1 MADKRFLNLISE
13 SVARIRTHL
22 CNCEPG
28 NYISRRVTP
37 TNISNAVS
45 KEEAHI
51 RASKLRKFRDLN
63 PQNVDPATYTR
74 FVRALYPLSDN
85 LGRFSTAE
93 NSRSMVN
100 HTELLD
106 AYHSLPKPGVAYIK
120 PQDFETFMAL
130 AIDRRNF
137 VKPNGLSPSS
147 QHYFLSEQIINAY
160 TQAVA
165 IRKQQLSDFWRIT
178 DDLNAAEVPVSK
190 SEQRQLLFMAFYK
203 DKHEILKMVENALE
217 NLSKSLEFYEDHVK
231 RLRQAQE
238 SPYSPETVK
247 QVRKSL
253 EKDMDTE
260 TLNMLL
266 FSAFRHRD
274 EKTREAIIDE
284 LELLEPNRDT
294 FRVLLEGY
302 SHENALRPF
311 SLNLHLLS
319 TTHMELLD
327 VKLLN
332 TLILSLV
339 RLNMVE
345 QAESLVETFDK
356 SKFSPLTE
364 NEQFLKL
371 LTIDDRQRYAQFWSA
386 YENMKEKPALSIYPT
401 EDTFFPLLSAYCS
414 TNTDFDKIS
423 KSLYQAEQIWGIP
436 ITSRSYKQIFHS
448 FTKSDHSTE
457 DLKFITGKLITSH
470 DSMYGAS
477 DLWLRNQM
485 QLVELPGNVASVL
498 LGFLES
504 ENNQFQP
511 ENACFIKLSDE
522 LVQAIYTAFLT
533 VLKGQ
538 PESLERA
545 ANSHAKFKKQL
556 GKAREEYR
564 RGVTPKPSLADLGSR
579 DEFTYIKKAF
589 VIELLDIVS

>member
-1 MADKRFLNLISE
+1 MADKRFLHLIAG
-13 SVARIRTHL
+13 SVARIRKHI
-22 CNCEPG
+22 CNCESG
-28 NYISRRVTP
+28 NYITRRVTP
-37 TNISNAVS
+37 TNIPNAVS
-45 KEEAHI
+45 KEEA
-51 RASKLRKFRDLN
+51 RVRESKLRRFRDLN
-63 PQNVDPATYTR
+63 PQTVDLATYTR

-93 NSRSMVN
+93 SSRSMVN

-137 VKPNGLSPSS
+137 VKPNGLAPSS

-165 IRKQQLSDFWRIT
+165 ARKQQLSDFWRIT
-178 DDLNAAEVPVSK
+178 DDLNVAEVPVSK
-190 SEQRQLLFMAFYK
+190 SEHRQLLFMAFYK
-203 DKHEILKMVENALE
+203 DKPEILEMVERALE
-217 NLSKSLEFYEDHVK
+217 NLSKSLDIYEDYFK
-231 RLRQAQE
+231 KLRNAQE
-238 SPYSPETVK
+238 TPYLLETVN

-253 EKDMDTE
+253 EKDMDTD

-266 FSAFRHRD
+266 FSAFRHKD
-274 EKTREAIIDE
+274 EKTKEAIIDE
-284 LELLEPNRDT
+284 LELMEPSRDT
-294 FRVLLEGY
+294 FRILFEGY
-302 SHENALRPF
+302 SYENALRPF

-319 TTHMELLD
+319 TTHMEMLD

-332 TLILSLV
+332 TLIQSLV
-339 RLNMVE
+339 RLNLIE

-356 SKFSPLTE
+356 SRFRPLTE

-371 LTIDDRQRYAQFWSA
+371 LTIDDRQKYSQYWSA
-386 YENMKEKPALSIYPT
+386 FEDLRENPAYSIYPT
-401 EDTFFPLLSAYCS
+401 ENTFFPLLSAYCS
-414 TNTDFDKIS
+414 ANTEFDKIA
-423 KSLYQAEQIWGIP
+423 KILYQAEQIWGIP
-436 ITSRSYKQIFHS
+436 ITSRTYKQIFHS
-448 FTKSDHSTE
+448 FTKSDHSAE
-457 DLKFITGKLITSH
+457 DLRFVTGKLITSH
-470 DSMYGAS
+470 DSMYGAT

-498 LGFLES
+498 LEFIES
-504 ENNQFQP
+504 ENNRFQP
-511 ENACFIKLSDE
+511 ENACLVKLSDE

-533 VLKGQ
+533 VLRGQ

-545 ANSHAKFKKQL
+545 GNSHAKFKKHL

-564 RGVTPKPSLADLGSR
+564 RGITPKPSLADLGSR

-589 VIELLDIVS
+589 IIELLDIVS